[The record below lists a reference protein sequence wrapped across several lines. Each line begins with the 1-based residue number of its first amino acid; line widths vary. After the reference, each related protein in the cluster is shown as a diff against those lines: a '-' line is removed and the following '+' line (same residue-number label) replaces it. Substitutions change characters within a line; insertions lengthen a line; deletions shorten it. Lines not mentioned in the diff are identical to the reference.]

1 MIGFAILC
9 STLLASAPPPPA
21 PSLFSGYTLGP
32 AGSPHPWMTVD
43 QATINFDLVKAAPEK
58 MTLRLSGSLVEIDLA
73 HFIQR
78 TGYETDDEG
87 GPVIPDPDASPEDM
101 AFYWH
106 GTGRGQTLHLTW
118 HKGGVFGTSYGP
130 IGSFLIEPSA
140 AGPFAVQIRAVNPE
154 AWTQHHLPPDESTPD
169 DMALLRKRSLWAA
182 SSSTGPT
189 DQQPPTA
196 GPPIARPRLDQK
208 DGRGSNSCVQQPIN
222 LGTWDPSCT
231 LEPLGSGSQLDIL
244 VLYTPAAL
252 AEVAKESPN
261 DPVIAMRARIENE
274 VNVTNTIFRESA
286 IEGVELYLKGIAP
299 TPGGRNDDTPTGSDY
314 EKSVQQMQ
322 WLNGAGDPEGTIPR
336 RPATGNPAVQALRE
350 AHEADIVG
358 MVQADFYGACG
369 AAVQTRMHYNQGRDF
384 EPEVGAGTAQRLAEP
399 GPSYFYASGFIVDMD
414 CSAARWDF
422 AHEVLHILGVQHDP
436 ASDPEGYSPWSDI
449 RASCPDAFG
458 WRQRGTYHNNNKDD
472 DADEYRRHRHRDLMA
487 YPSSF
492 HGGTGGLPGICY
504 PRPDLP
510 GPPFYGW
517 NCPRVDR
524 LSNRD
529 LEWNGYE
536 DVHGNDPGPDDFGV
550 NPFGTFQPPPPGNR
564 HRIGS
569 EPGQPDAWR
578 GGDARFAAMRVSRL
592 VAQYCSRPDLGFADG
607 FEAQP

>member
-1 MIGFAILC
+1 
-9 STLLASAPPPPA
+9 
-21 PSLFSGYTLGP
+21 
-32 AGSPHPWMTVD
+32 MTVD
-43 QATINFDLVKAAPEK
+43 QATINFDLVKSAPEK
-58 MTLRLSGSLVEIDLA
+58 MTLRLGGSLVEIDLA

-87 GPVIPDPDASPEDM
+87 GPVIPDPDATPEEM

-118 HKGGVFGTSYGP
+118 HRGGVFGTSYGP

-140 AGPFAVQIRAVNPE
+140 AGPFAVRVRAVNPE
-154 AWTQHHLPPDESTPD
+154 AWIQHHLPPDESAPD
-169 DMALLRKRSLWAA
+169 DRTLLKSRSLWAA
-182 SSSTGPT
+182 SPSTGPT
-189 DQQPPTA
+189 DQRPPTA
-196 GPPIARPRLDQK
+196 GPPIARPRFDQK
-208 DGRGSNSCVQQPIN
+208 DGRGMNSCVEQPIV

-252 AEVAKESPN
+252 AELDIE
-261 DPVIAMRARIENE
+261 DPGNGLANLRARIENE
-274 VNVTNTIFRESA
+274 VNVTNRIFYKSG
-286 IEGVELYLKGIAP
+286 IEGVHLVLKGIAP
-299 TPGGRNDDTPTGSDY
+299 TPGGRDDTDPPGPEPYDMAS
-314 EKSVQQMQ
+314 QQMQ
-322 WLNGAGDPEGTIPR
+322 WLNGPDDPKGTIPR
-336 RPATGNPAVQALRE
+336 RPAIGNPAVQALRE
-350 AHEADIVG
+350 AHQADIVG

-369 AAVQTRMHYNQGRDF
+369 AALQTRMHYNQGRDF

-399 GPSYFYASGFIVDMD
+399 GPSYFYASGFIVDME

-436 ASDPEGYSPWSDI
+436 ASDEEGYSPWTYV

-487 YPSSF
+487 YPHSF
-492 HGGTGGLPGICY
+492 HGGTGLPGNCY
-504 PRPDLP
+504 ERPDLP
-510 GPPFYGW
+510 GSPFFGW

-529 LEWNGYE
+529 LEWNGYK
-536 DVHGNDPGPDDFGV
+536 DVHGGDPGPDIFDV
-550 NPFGTFQPPPPGNR
+550 QSFGTFQPAPPGNR

-578 GGDARFAAMRVSRL
+578 GGDARYTAIRVSRQ
-592 VAQYCSRPDLGFADG
+592 VAQFCSRPPLIFANG
-607 FEAQP
+607 FEP